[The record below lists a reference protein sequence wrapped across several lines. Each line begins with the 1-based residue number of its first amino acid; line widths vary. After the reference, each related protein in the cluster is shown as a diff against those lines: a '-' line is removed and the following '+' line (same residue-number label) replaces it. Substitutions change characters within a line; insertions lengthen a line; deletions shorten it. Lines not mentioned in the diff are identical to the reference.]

1 MKNILMKANNFTG
14 KYLVFG
20 LLYVGYCICYMDRA
34 AINIAL
40 ASIGKEFSLN
50 PSAMGA
56 VLSSFFVSYALM
68 QLPGGWLADKFGSKK
83 IILFSLFFWS
93 LFTLSTGLAWSLAA
107 LIAIRFLFGIGEGAW
122 PCACLKALA
131 EYFPKAERPKM
142 TGAIMSSNYVGSAI
156 APMIIAPMLLYFG
169 WRHMFYTIGILG
181 IAFVFVYWFIVRP
194 AGKEKIEESDE
205 SGKNNVNSF
214 PKVNMKTLLKMP
226 VMWQLVIAWFAL
238 SLVNKGLDSWMP
250 TYLLTVRHLDLK
262 AIGLLTPL
270 PFIAAGISTA
280 IGGWVMDRFF
290 DGKEKY
296 LLFFSAAL
304 TAFFLYFMFTA
315 QTVMMVILFQS
326 LVYFFKCF
334 VFASVLA
341 LPMKLLPGHVVGSAT
356 GMIQLGGQSAGFV
369 SPILIGLMISAFDG
383 SYDAAFWFLIG
394 ASCLSALASL
404 TMKNGKIILCKDE
417 SKSSNI

>member
-1 MKNILMKANNFTG
+1 MANIPLKTSKPTG
-14 KYLVFG
+14 KYMVFI
-20 LLYVGYCICYMDRA
+20 LLYIGYCICYMDRA

-56 VLSSFFVSYALM
+56 VLSSFFVSYAIM
-68 QLPGGWLADKFGSKK
+68 QLPGGWLADRFGSKK
-83 IILFSLFFWS
+83 IILLSLFFWS
-93 LFTLSTGLAWSLAA
+93 LFTLTTGLAWSLAS
-107 LIAIRFLFGIGEGAW
+107 LIAIRFLFGIGEGSW
-122 PCACLKALA
+122 PCSCLKALA
-131 EYFPKAERPKM
+131 EYFPKSERPKM

-169 WRHMFYTIGILG
+169 WRNMFYTIGMIG
-181 IAFVFVYWFIVRP
+181 IVFVAFYWLIVRP
-194 AGKEKIEESDE
+194 ARRQEQEDEAEEAASP
-205 SGKNNVNSF
+205 NL
-214 PKVNMKTLLKMP
+214 PKVSMRSLLKMP
-226 VMWQLVIAWFAL
+226 VMWHLVIAWFGL

-290 DGKEKY
+290 DGREKY
-296 LLFFSAAL
+296 LLFYSAAL

-315 QTVMMVILFQS
+315 QTVIMVIAFQS

-334 VFASVLA
+334 VFAAVLA
-341 LPMKLLPGHVVGSAT
+341 LPMKLLPGHIVGSAE
-356 GMIQLGGQSAGFV
+356 GMVQLGGQSAGFV
-369 SPILIGLMISAFDG
+369 SPILIGLMISAFNG

-394 ASCLSALASL
+394 ASCLSALASV
-404 TMKNGKIILCKDE
+404 TIKSGKITLSAPAEPK
-417 SKSSNI
+417 